1 MSHLDLRAGP
11 THPLVWGRA
20 VVVGSVAM
28 ATGVVSH
35 VAGGG
40 LLPGPVTLGLLL
52 VGCIALTAGFLVRPA
67 SAWTLAGLVVAGQAV
82 AHAVL
87 SATAGHRG
95 DQPVSYLVTPPVAT
109 ADADVFDRYEQ
120 IAGAGPSAGVVPA
133 PTAPAPTVAE
143 WLDAQVAHFTEAGT
157 WMVVSHLVGAAV
169 LGLFLA
175 VGEGALWRLVALV
188 VVRRSVRLGATA
200 LRTAA
205 AGARHGVRLRATLLV
220 PSEPQVRGAQ
230 LLTRPALRRRGPPF
244 VLAA

>member
-40 LLPGPVTLGLLL
+40 LLPGPVTMGLLL
-52 VGCIALTAGFLVRPA
+52 VGCVALTAGFLVRPV
-67 SAWTLAGLVVAGQAV
+67 STWTLTGLVVAGQGV

-95 DQPVSYLVTPPVAT
+95 DAPVSYLVTPPVVT

-120 IAGAGPSAGVVPA
+120 IAGAGHSAGVV
-133 PTAPAPTVAE
+133 PAPTVAE
-143 WLDAQVAHFTEAGT
+143 WLDAQVAHFAEAGI

-169 LGLFLA
+169 LGVFLA
-175 VGEGALWRLVALV
+175 VGERALWRLVALV
-188 VVRRSVRLGATA
+188 VVRRSVRRGTTA

-205 AGARHGVRLRATLLV
+205 AGTRHGVRLRATLLV

-230 LLTRPALRRRGPPF
+230 LLTRPVLRRRGPPF